1 MHQSVNMRK
10 TNVTVR
16 RAFHQQQ
23 RNSPY
28 EAFTDRLPQIYKIF
42 HIFLRPYSRYNL
54 LDFLHFLFPT
64 IIAIHPYGNTVAR
77 VSQGRPEVVANKRA
91 NDSSSLA
98 GVCDADEIQVPK

>member
-1 MHQSVNMRK
+1 MRK

-23 RNSPY
+23 RNSLRTRHSQIDFLK
-28 EAFTDRLPQIYKIF
+28 FTKFSTFSYILILHP
-42 HIFLRPYSRYNL
+42 RYNL
-54 LDFLHFLFPT
+54 LDFLNFLFPT